1 MRRRPAKPITFQI
14 TLCGPEAASWPAF
27 AESRGLTLEQ
37 LVREAVELAMFR
49 GATR

>member
-1 MRRRPAKPITFQI
+1 MRRRPKPITFQI
-14 TLCGPEAASWPAF
+14 TLSGPEATSWPAF

-37 LVREAVELAMFR
+37 LVREAVELVMLR